1 MPPSSLPLLPL
12 LLILALPSAH
22 PLPTDN
28 AIQKVFSWP
37 LSRSLFLSHKIAVVT
52 SVQCSVLLCQ
62 FLYCHVTIDGKY
74 HDLTFWLCQHLSF
87 VLVLVNILEK
97 MSFIE
102 EGGKETEGSDDDCL
116 QEVGQE
122 LPAVLKRCQ
131 PLTLA
136 RLPARWLFRIFRGKS
151 IKNVTL
157 AWICQEFSLS
167 ELYSMFMGSRI
178 YRWKAQVARV
188 VLKSATLSWHFHCA
202 LNILVR
208 CTHIWRRWVQHLIWE
223 KQMLWCKTCALPRI

>member
-22 PLPTDN
+22 PLPTNNAIQKVLSLPFSVSLSLPLSLSLTACAHPLPRN

-102 EGGKETEGSDDDCL
+102 EGVKEKEGS
-116 QEVGQE
+116 G
-122 LPAVLKRCQ
+122 
-131 PLTLA
+131 
-136 RLPARWLFRIFRGKS
+136 RWL
-151 IKNVTL
+151 L
-157 AWICQEFSLS
+157 AGG
-167 ELYSMFMGSRI
+167 GSG
-178 YRWKAQVARV
+178 ATCC
-188 VLKSATLSWHFHCA
+188 LETLSA
-202 LNILVR
+202 PYLGQ
-208 CTHIWRRWVQHLIWE
+208 T
-223 KQMLWCKTCALPRI
+223 TS